1 MYPPVLY
8 FEEARSKQ
16 KARETRRITKTRET
30 SIGPGYLID
39 VRCTCITIS
48 EHHTLRDAIQLQ
60 QLVFIPVLRCLQ
72 VNASTLVSYRPS
84 EPEIC
89 PSEIYR
95 IQQRCW

>member
-16 KARETRRITKTRET
+16 KACETRRITKTRET

-60 QLVFIPVLRCLQ
+60 QLVSIPLFALFAGERF
-72 VNASTLVSYRPS
+72 NAGLLPPKRT
-84 EPEIC
+84 
-89 PSEIYR
+89 
-95 IQQRCW
+95 